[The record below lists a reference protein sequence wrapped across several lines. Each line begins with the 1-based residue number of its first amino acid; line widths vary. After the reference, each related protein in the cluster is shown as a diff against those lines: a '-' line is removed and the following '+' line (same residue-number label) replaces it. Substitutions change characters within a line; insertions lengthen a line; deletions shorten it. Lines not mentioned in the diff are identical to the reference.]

1 VDDNEIRSRGG
12 KLGCEPILL
21 LSLLASIAL
30 TLLVYILF
38 RL

>member
-1 VDDNEIRSRGG
+1 MEEEEIRPSGG
-12 KLGCEPILL
+12 GVGCEPILL